1 MLKQIK
7 CSLFTESVIT
17 FHKGLNTVVGDDNAA
32 NSIGKSTALMIIDFV
47 FGGDDYIRKSDAV
60 QNLEPHEFFFS
71 FEFDKEEFCF
81 MRSTSEY
88 KYVYICNLNFEI
100 GERISVE
107 KFTAYLKEKYKIT
120 ISDVKF
126 RYIVGR
132 YFRVYGRENLNEKK
146 PIQYFDKETAADSI
160 TSLVVLFDKYILIK
174 SLEIQMESLSEEK
187 EVLGKAMKKE
197 LIPNI
202 TRSLY
207 KQNMKKIEGFNS
219 ELTALRNNIEG
230 NLADIEAII
239 SKEILAIQ
247 KQRSGLAVQR
257 NAVESR
263 LKRTVENIA
272 NKNIDLKSELEQ
284 FVDYFPDFNV
294 DQIKKIDGFHSSIT
308 KILKDELKET
318 EKELKDKIA
327 GLEASIKEY
336 DEQISEKLQVKNAPK
351 IALNRVVE
359 LVASIN
365 QLTSENGYYSK
376 KQQIE
381 ESISSAKKDLTELRE
396 KVLDEICSTINTE
409 MNALNQKIYT
419 DNRRP
424 PILAIHDKR
433 YSFNTFGDTGTGTAY
448 ANLIAFDLALLRLT
462 CLPALAHDLPLL
474 KNIED
479 NAISNIITI
488 YDSFE
493 KQIFIAID
501 KVDSYGQATV
511 DLIKK
516 RMVLKL
522 SKTKLL
528 FVKDWKTTVKDSTKE
543 G

>member
-1 MLKQIK
+1 MLKKIK
-7 CSLFTESVIT
+7 CSLFTEPLIT
-17 FHKGLNTVVGDDNAA
+17 FHKGLNAVVGDDNAA

-47 FGGDDYIRKSDAV
+47 FGGDDYIKKSDAV
-60 QNLEPHEFFFS
+60 DNLEPHEFFFS
-71 FEFDKEEFCF
+71 FEFGEQEFYF

-88 KYVYICNLNFEI
+88 KYVYLCNLDFEI
-100 GERISVE
+100 RERISIE
-107 KFTAYLKEKYKIT
+107 NFTEFLKEKYEIT
-120 ISDVKF
+120 ITDVSF

-132 YFRVYGRENLNEKK
+132 YFRVYGKENLNEKK
-146 PIQYFDKETAADSI
+146 PIQYFDKEPAVNSI
-160 TSLVVLFDKYILIK
+160 TSLVILFNKYNLIK
-174 SLEIQMESLSEEK
+174 NLEIQLASLSEEK
-187 EVLGKAMKKE
+187 EVLGKAMKRE

-207 KQNMKKIEGFNS
+207 KQNKEKIEGFNA
-219 ELTALRNNIEG
+219 ELTILRNNIEG

-247 KQRSGLAVQR
+247 KQRSQLAVQR
-257 NAVESR
+257 NALESR
-263 LKRTVENIA
+263 LRRTIENIA
-272 NKNIDLKSELEQ
+272 NKNIDLKSELEE
-284 FVDYFPDFNV
+284 FVNYFPDFNV
-294 DQIKKIDGFHSSIT
+294 EQIKKIDGFHSSIT

-318 EKELKDKIA
+318 EKELKSKIA
-327 GLEASIKEY
+327 DLEATIKDY
-336 DEQISEKLQVKNAPK
+336 DEQINEKLQVKNAPK

-376 KQQIE
+376 KQQID
-381 ESISSAKKDLTELRE
+381 ESISSASKDLTELRE
-396 KVLDEICSTINTE
+396 KVIDEICGTINTE

-424 PILAIHDKR
+424 PLLSIHGNR
-433 YSFNTFGDTGTGTAY
+433 YIFNTYGDTGTGTAY
-448 ANLIAFDLALLRLT
+448 ANLIAFDIALLRLT

-501 KVDSYGQATV
+501 KIDSYGQATV
-511 DLIKK
+511 DLINKS
-516 RMVLKL
+516 MVLKL

-528 FVKDWKTTVKDSTKE
+528 FVKDWKKSSDNI
-543 G
+543 

>member
-7 CSLFTESVIT
+7 CSLFTEPVIT
-17 FHKGLNTVVGDDNAA
+17 FHNGLNTIVGDDDAA

-47 FGGDDYIRKSDAV
+47 FGGDDYMRKSDAV
-60 QNLEPHEFFFS
+60 HNLEPHEFFFS
-71 FEFDKEEFCF
+71 FVFGKEELFF

-88 KYVYICNLNFEI
+88 KYVYKCNSNFET

-107 KFTAYLKEKYKIT
+107 DFTALLKEKYEIPLA
-120 ISDVKF
+120 DAKF
-126 RYIVGR
+126 RYIIGR
-132 YFRVYGRENLNEKK
+132 YFRIYGRENLNEKK

-160 TSLVVLFDKYILIK
+160 KSLVVLFDKYTLIK
-174 SLEIQMESLSEEK
+174 NLEIQLESLAEEK
-187 EVLGKAMKKE
+187 ALLGGAMKKE

-202 TRSLY
+202 TKSLY
-207 KQNMKKIEGFNS
+207 KQNAKKIEEYNT

-230 NLADIEAII
+230 NLADIEAIV

-247 KQRSGLAVQR
+247 KKRSEIAIQR
-257 NAVESR
+257 NAIESR
-263 LKRTVENIA
+263 LKRTMENIT
-272 NKNIDLKSELEQ
+272 NKKINIKSELEE
-284 FVDYFPDFNV
+284 FMNYFPDFNV
-294 DQIKKIDGFHSSIT
+294 EQIKKIDGFHSSIT

-327 GLEASIKEY
+327 DLNISIKEY

-365 QLTSENGYYSK
+365 QLTSENGFFTK
-376 KQQIE
+376 KEQVE
-381 ESISSAKKDLTELRE
+381 GSISSATKDLAELRE
-396 KVLDEICSTINTE
+396 KVLDEICGTINIE

-424 PILAIHDKR
+424 PIIAIHDKR

-448 ANLIAFDLALLRLT
+448 ANLITFDLVLLSMT
-462 CLPALAHDLPLL
+462 YLPALIHDLPLL

-479 NAISNIITI
+479 NAVSNIISL
-488 YDSFE
+488 YDSFD

-501 KVDSYGQATV
+501 KINTYGKETAE
-511 DLIKK
+511 LIMKNK
-516 RMVLKL
+516 VLKL
-522 SKTKLL
+522 SKDKLL
-528 FVKDWKTTVKDSTKE
+528 FNKNWKKAE
-543 G
+543 